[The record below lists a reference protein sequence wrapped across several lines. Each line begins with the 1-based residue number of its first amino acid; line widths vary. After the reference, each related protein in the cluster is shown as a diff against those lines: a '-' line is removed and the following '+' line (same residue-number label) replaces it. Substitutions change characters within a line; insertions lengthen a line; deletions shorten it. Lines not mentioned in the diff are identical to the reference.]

1 MDPHLKDIERERGRS
16 EPCLWYQFWGMF
28 MIVHVRVIVPL
39 ESLVRNSG
47 WPLFIRQLSA
57 SLQVSAGPSLFC
69 YF

>member
-1 MDPHLKDIERERGRS
+1 
-16 EPCLWYQFWGMF
+16 MF